1 MPVLHMHTRKKERP
15 VPPGR
20 LKGEPSHNSF
30 SEGFRHGIPIGLGYF
45 SVSIAFG
52 IKAVSGGLTPF
63 EAVLISLTNLTSAG
77 QFAGIT
83 VIAAG
88 ASLLEMALTQLV
100 VNLRY
105 ALMSLSLSQK
115 LHESVGTLKRCVIA
129 FGNTDE
135 IFAVASSQK
144 GSLGLQYM
152 LGLMTAPIFG
162 WSLGTLTGAVA
173 DTLLPDFIRS
183 ALGIALYGMFIAIVV
198 PPMKKQGSVRAVVT
212 VSLVISTAF
221 YYIPGLS
228 SLSPGFVII
237 ICTLAAAGL
246 AAFLFPL
253 PEQEDSSEA
262 PSAQEPAASEGRERP

>member
-1 MPVLHMHTRKKERP
+1 MPVLHMHTRKKARP
-15 VPPGR
+15 VPPER

-253 PEQEDSSEA
+253 PEEEDSSEA

>member
-1 MPVLHMHTRKKERP
+1 MHIGTKTDRRR
-15 VPPGR
+15 VPRGS
-20 LKGEPSHNSF
+20 LQGEPGHNRF
-30 SEGFRHGIPIGLGYF
+30 WEGFRHGIPIGLGYF

-63 EAVLISLTNLTSAG
+63 QAVLISLTNLTSAG

-115 LHESVGTLKRCVIA
+115 LHASVGTLKRCVIA

-135 IFAVASSQK
+135 IFAVASSQR
-144 GSLGLQYM
+144 GSLGLRYM

-173 DTLLPDFIRS
+173 DTLLPDIVRS

-212 VSLVISTAF
+212 ISLVISTAF

-237 ICTLAAAGL
+237 ICTLAAAGMG
-246 AAFLFPL
+246 AYLFPL
-253 PEQEDSSEA
+253 PDEEEEIRDDSEKESLGAE
-262 PSAQEPAASEGRERP
+262 REKGEKP

>member
-1 MPVLHMHTRKKERP
+1 MPVLHKHTRKKARP
-15 VPPGR
+15 VPPGC

-88 ASLLEMALTQLV
+88 ASLVEMALTQLV

-115 LHESVGTLKRCVIA
+115 LHESVGTWKRCVIA

-198 PPMKKQGSVRAVVT
+198 PPMKKQGSVRAVVA

-253 PEQEDSSEA
+253 PEEEDSSEA